1 MDLTAILFFIAGV
14 VLIFVVGSLLVV
26 PLKLLVRLALNGVVG
41 GLFLLLFNFIGG
53 IFNLNLPITPLN
65 AIIVGFLGVP
75 GVILLLLI
83 QLLL

>member
-14 VLIFVVGSLLVV
+14 VLIFIVGSLLVV

-53 IFNLNLPITPLN
+53 IFNLNLPITALN